1 MCIWILLTDAKLN
14 LHEKKRDVKKGVNT
28 NMTCNNPRYKK
39 TKLFQGYIHSSTK
52 DYCEF
57 IIILFVGFLGR
68 DETLISMFNEL
79 L

>member
-1 MCIWILLTDAKLN
+1 
-14 LHEKKRDVKKGVNT
+14 
-28 NMTCNNPRYKK
+28 MTCNNPRYKK
-39 TKLFQGYIHSSTK
+39 TKIFQGYTHSSTK